1 VNPAPGLER
10 KGGRLIFAKASN
22 TEISR
27 LDAVDS
33 LLDTIGI
40 PMRWSDVLAR
50 ETKLD
55 RLCGV

>member
-33 LLDTIGI
+33 LLDTIGNTLGL
-40 PMRWSDVLAR
+40 SNVLAR